1 MGCNVKRV
9 DPEIV
14 LGIESTCDET
24 SAAIVRSGR
33 EILSHQIASQAAL
46 HSIYGGVVP
55 ELASRHHIDAIIP
68 IIEQA
73 ISQAHISLKDV
84 DLVAVARGPG
94 LVGSLLVGIQAA
106 KALSWAIDRPLV
118 GVNHVEAHLYAS
130 MMGVESIE
138 QYLPG
143 IGIILSGGHSTLL
156 LIEGVGKYTLIGQTV
171 DDAAGEAFDKV
182 ATMLGLGYPG
192 GPIVEQKARNGNP
205 KAFPFKAGRVKGK
218 PLQFSFSG
226 LKTAVLYTIRDLEA
240 QGKLSEQT
248 ICDVCASFQYAVIH
262 DLAAKIHIAC
272 ELHHPKALFLGGG
285 VTQNAALRAHFA
297 ANFSYPLFWPPGEL
311 CLDNAAMIAGLGYH
325 TYKRTRLDEKFS
337 LEPQTRISFES

>member
-1 MGCNVKRV
+1 
-9 DPEIV
+9 
-14 LGIESTCDET
+14 
-24 SAAIVRSGR
+24 
-33 EILSHQIASQAAL
+33 
-46 HSIYGGVVP
+46 
-55 ELASRHHIDAIIP
+55 
-68 IIEQA
+68 
-73 ISQAHISLKDV
+73 
-84 DLVAVARGPG
+84 VAVARGPG

-130 MMGVESIE
+130 MMGVDSIE

-143 IGIILSGGHSTLL
+143 IGVILSGGHSTLL
-156 LIEGVGKYTLIGQTV
+156 LVEGVGKYTLIGQTV

-182 ATMLGLGYPG
+182 ATMLGLEYPG
-192 GPIVEQKARNGNP
+192 GPNVEQKARKGNP
-205 KAFPFKAGRVKGK
+205 TAFPFKAGRVKGN

-248 ICDVCASFQYAVIH
+248 ICDVCASFQHAVIN

-272 ELHHPKALFLGGG
+272 EHHRPKALFLGGG